1 MWRQRRLAKQIR
13 DRELRKLLAR
23 PPEPPPVPAKKPE
36 AIPAEQPAVFFNSGK
51 VAVRL
56 RRRPRVVLLGG
67 LRAGVHGR
75 LS

>member
-23 PPEPPPVPAKKPE
+23 PPEPPPVSAKKPE
-36 AIPAEQPAVFFNSGK
+36 DIPDQQPAVFFNSGK
-51 VAVRL
+51 AAVRL
-56 RRRPRVVLLGG
+56 RRRPRVILLTG
-67 LRAGVHGR
+67 LRAGVGGC